1 MIVQLGNKEFSIGRI
16 THTTT
21 TNRWKFDAPG
31 SYITYE
37 QLTKWSQDTRYVQV
51 NRTLNVGWNTFL
63 QSNDTITTWY
73 TFPLFDAVLLGTQ
86 RTIYLVFYK
95 VPESPTPPNQYPA
108 GAWCVGTGYLNNYN
122 QFEFFTTGFSQ
133 SGQTLGYY
141 NFVSPGDVG
150 IGFYDV
156 YEAPYGRY
164 AGTTISTATARAS
177 ISSGIWTAHRSPYAA
192 NEDMTYPSTSTPI
205 DKCLYSFNS
214 SSLFGFNA
222 DQILPP
228 TGVDLD
234 LVDDP
239 SSEIGGEDG
248 TFYPYGDDINYPDL
262 PTVSGV
268 SLGLVT
274 LYKPTPQELVSFANW
289 LYNTPFDDTIID
301 TLKKLN
307 TDIFSYIIALNLL
320 PISTT
325 AVDASTFKMGPVD
338 SEISTSKVLTQYITT
353 PEYTK
358 SIDEYYGGFQDY
370 SPSTKVMLYIPFVG
384 FKELSV
390 DDVMAGTIGIK
401 FNIDLLTGDIVAFVR
416 LYGKYTKAV
425 IYEYNGNC
433 ASQIPLNGRDYSAIV
448 SGAIQGAV
456 QTAQS
461 AISGNIG
468 AAVGQAVNTITDIA
482 TSKPRVVRSGTITG
496 NAGFLSTYVPYL
508 IFARPAASHPQNYEK
523 FKGRPSNITTT
534 LGTLTGYTVVDSI
547 INSGYSK
554 ASKSEID
561 AIDRLLREGV
571 YF

>member
-1 MIVQLGNKEFSIGRI
+1 MIVQLGNKEFSLGHI
-16 THTTT
+16 THN
-21 TNRWKFDAPG
+21 TNTNTWKMDSNG
-31 SYITYE
+31 SFITYDL
-37 QLTKWSQDTRYVQV
+37 LTKWSQDTRYRKL
-51 NRTLNVGWNTFL
+51 NPTLHVGWTTFL
-63 QSNDTITTWY
+63 TSNDTITEWY
-73 TFPLFDAVLLGTQ
+73 SYPLYDAVISGSQ
-86 RTIYLVFYK
+86 RTVYLVFYK
-95 VPESPTPPNQYPA
+95 VPESPTPPNQYPV
-108 GAWCVGTGYLNNYN
+108 GAWCVCSGYYNSYN
-122 QFEFFTTGFSQ
+122 QFEFWNTGFSL

-141 NFVSPGDVG
+141 CFVAPSDVG
-150 IGFYDV
+150 IGFYEV

-164 AGTTISTATARAS
+164 AGTSISTATARAS
-177 ISSGIWTAHRSPYAA
+177 ISSGVWVSNRTPYAP
-192 NEDMTYPSTSTPI
+192 NDTMNYPETSIPRE
-205 DKCLYSFNS
+205 KCLYRYDNS
-214 SSLFGFNA
+214 GIFGKDAN
-222 DQILPP
+222 DILPP
-228 TGVDLD
+228 TGVEVD

-239 SSEIGGEDG
+239 SAEPGGEDG

-274 LYKPTPQELVSFANW
+274 LYKPTPQELISFANW

-338 SEISTSKVLTQYITT
+338 SEISTNKVLTQYIST

-370 SPSTKVMLYIPFVG
+370 SPNTKVMLYIPFVG

-456 QTAQS
+456 QTTQS
-461 AISGNIG
+461 LISGNVG
-468 AAVGQAVNTITDIA
+468 AATGQAVNTITDIA

-508 IFARPAASHPQNYEK
+508 LFVRPAASHPQNYEK
-523 FKGRPSNITTT
+523 YKGRPSNITVQ
-534 LGTLTGYTVVDSI
+534 LSSLTGYTEVDSLI
-547 INSGYSK
+547 TSGFST
-554 ASKSEID
+554 ASNSEIEE
-561 AIDRLLREGV
+561 IKSLLSSGI
-571 YF
+571 YL

>member
-51 NRTLNVGWNTFL
+51 NRTLNIGWNTFL
-63 QSNDTITTWY
+63 QSNDTVTTWY
-73 TFPLFDAVLLGTQ
+73 TYPLFDAVLLGSQ

-95 VPESPTPPNQYPA
+95 VPESPTPPNQYPV
-108 GAWCVGTGYLNNYN
+108 GAWCVGTGYVNSYN
-122 QFEFFTTGFSQ
+122 QFEFFTTGLSQ

-141 NFVSPGDVG
+141 NYVSPGDVG

-177 ISSGIWTAHRSPYAA
+177 ISSGIWTANRGVYST
-192 NEDMTYPSTSTPI
+192 NDNMTYPATSTPI
-205 DKCLYSFNS
+205 DKCLYSFNTT
-214 SSLFGFNA
+214 SLFGFNA

-228 TGVDLD
+228 TGVELD

-239 SSEIGGEDG
+239 SSGIGGEDG

-262 PTVSGV
+262 PTISGV
-268 SLGLVT
+268 SMGLVT
-274 LYKPTPQELVSFANW
+274 LYKPTPQELVSFAHW

-301 TLKKLN
+301 ILKKLN

-325 AVDASTFKMGPVD
+325 AIDSSTFKMGPVD
-338 SEISTSKVLTQYITT
+338 SEITTSKVLTQYITT

-370 SPSTKVMLYIPFVG
+370 SPTTKVMLYIPFVG

-390 DDVMAGTIGIK
+390 DDVMSGTIGIK

-433 ASQIPLNGRDYSAIV
+433 ASQIPLNGRDYSNIV
-448 SGAIQGAV
+448 HSAIQGVV
-456 QTAQS
+456 QSTQSLLGGKVGTA
-461 AISGNIG
+461 AD
-468 AAVGQAVNTITDIA
+468 QAVNTITDIA

-496 NAGFLSTYVPYL
+496 NAGFLSTYTPYL
-508 IFARPAASHPQNYEK
+508 LFVRPAASHPQNYEK
-523 FKGRPSNITTT
+523 YKGRPSNITAT
-534 LGTLTGYTVVDSI
+534 LGSLTGYTVIDSVI
-547 INSGYSK
+547 TQGYNK

-561 AIDRLLREGV
+561 AIDALLKGGI
-571 YF
+571 YL

>member
-1 MIVQLGNKEFSIGRI
+1 MIIQLGNKNFNIGRI
-16 THTTT
+16 RYNSSSQWREVIEQGT
-21 TNRWKFDAPG
+21 FL
-31 SYITYE
+31 SYAQIE
-37 QLTKWSQDTRYVQV
+37 KWSRDSRYCLT
-51 NRTLNVGWNTFL
+51 NPPLGNGFGAFL
-63 QSNDTITTWY
+63 DSNDTVTEWFAY
-73 TFPLFDAVLLGTQ
+73 PFFDAEISGQIKTF
-86 RTIYLVFYK
+86 YLIFYK
-95 VPESPTPPNQYPA
+95 VPPATTPPNQYPV
-108 GAWCVGTGYLNNYN
+108 GCWCLCTGYMSNNLL
-122 QFEFFTTGFSQ
+122 QFKDTGVSHY
-133 SGQTLGYY
+133 GNTLGYY
-141 NFVSPGDVG
+141 TFVSPNEPGLVWYDYYYSNTGEYMYWTG
-150 IGFYDV
+150 IG
-156 YEAPYGRY
+156 EG
-164 AGTTISTATARAS
+164 TARAS
-177 ISSGIWTAHRSPYAA
+177 INSGIWTSGRNPYNV
-192 NEDMTYPSTSTPI
+192 NEEPPWTETNTPI
-205 DKCLYSFNS
+205 DKYLISRDYG
-214 SSLFGFNA
+214 LFGYGSY
-222 DQILPP
+222 QISPP
-228 TGVDLD
+228 TGVELD

-239 SSEIGGEDG
+239 SSEAGGEDG

-262 PTVSGV
+262 PTISGV

-274 LYKPTPQELVSFANW
+274 LYKPTPQELISFAQW

-307 TDIFSYIIALNLL
+307 TDIFSYIIALTLL

-325 AVDASTFKMGPVD
+325 AVDATTFKMGPVD

-390 DDVMAGTIGIK
+390 DDVMAGNIGIK

-416 LYGKYTKAV
+416 LYGKYTNAV

-508 IFARPAASHPQNYEK
+508 LFVRPAASHPQNYEK

-571 YF
+571 YL

>member
-1 MIVQLGNKEFSIGRI
+1 MIVQLGNKEISLGHI
-16 THTTT
+16 THN
-21 TNRWKFDAPG
+21 TNTNTWKMDSNG
-31 SYITYE
+31 SFITYDL
-37 QLTKWSQDTRYVQV
+37 LTKWSQDTRYRRV
-51 NRTLNVGWNTFL
+51 NPPLQVGWTSFL
-63 QSNDTITTWY
+63 SSNDTITEWFSY
-73 TFPLFDAVLLGTQ
+73 PLYDTQLLGSQ

-95 VPESPTPPNQYPA
+95 VPEPTGEIARYPV
-108 GAWCVGTGYLNNYN
+108 GAWCVASGYYNSYN
-122 QFEFFTTGFSQ
+122 QFEFFTTVLSL

-141 NFVSPGDVG
+141 CFISPGDVG
-150 IGFYDV
+150 LGFYEV

-164 AGTTISTATARAS
+164 VGTCFSTATARAD
-177 ISSGIWTAHRSPYAA
+177 ISSGVWVTNRTPYTP
-192 NEDMTYPSTSTPI
+192 NDTMVYPETSIPRE
-205 DKCLYSFNS
+205 KCLYRYDHQGI
-214 SSLFGFNA
+214 FGRDANE
-222 DQILPP
+222 ILPP
-228 TGVDLD
+228 TGVEVD

-239 SSEIGGEDG
+239 SAEPGGEDG

-274 LYKPTPQELVSFANW
+274 LYKPTPQELVNFATW
-289 LYNTPFDDTIID
+289 LYNTPFDDVIIN

-338 SEISTSKVLTQYITT
+338 SEITTSKVLTQYITT

-416 LYGKYTKAV
+416 LYGKYTNSV

-433 ASQIPLNGRDYSAIV
+433 ASQIPLNGRDYSTIV
-448 SGAIQGAV
+448 RGAIQGVV
-456 QTAQS
+456 QTTQS
-461 AISGNIG
+461 ALTGNIG
-468 AAVGQAVNTITDIA
+468 GAVGQAVNTITDIA
-482 TSKPRVVRSGTITG
+482 TSKPRVVRSGTITA

-508 IFARPAASHPQNYEK
+508 LFVRPAASHPQNYER
-523 FKGRPSNITTT
+523 FKGRPSNITAT
-534 LGTLTGYTVVDSI
+534 LGSLTGLTVVDSVI
-547 INSGYSK
+547 TQGYTK
-554 ASKSEID
+554 ATKSEID
-561 AIDRLLREGV
+561 AIESLLKGGI
-571 YF
+571 YL

>member
-1 MIVQLGNKEFSIGRI
+1 MIIQLGNKEFNIGRI
-16 THTTT
+16 NLNFSNYTRKIMSQGTALTHST
-21 TNRWKFDAPG
+21 
-31 SYITYE
+31 
-37 QLTKWSQDTRYVQV
+37 LTKWSTDSRYVLH
-51 NRTLNVGWNTFL
+51 NPPIGTGWTTFFT
-63 QSNDTITTWY
+63 SNDTVNEWFAY
-73 TFPLFDAVLLGTQ
+73 PFFD
-86 RTIYLVFYK
+86 TIIAGSTKTVYIVFYK
-95 VPESPTPPNQYPA
+95 VPPSPNQLNQYPV
-108 GAWCVGTGYLNNYN
+108 GAWCIAGGYIQNNQLNFLGTGLSQGSYGYYTFINANDTGVVFYDEYN
-122 QFEFFTTGFSQ
+122 ATTGNYMNN
-133 SGQTLGYY
+133 TDLC
-141 NFVSPGDVG
+141 
-150 IGFYDV
+150 
-156 YEAPYGRY
+156 
-164 AGTTISTATARAS
+164 TCTARAS
-177 ISSGIWTAHRSPYAA
+177 ITSGIWESGRSLYNVGDNAPWDGS
-192 NEDMTYPSTSTPI
+192 NTPNGKVLI
-205 DKCLYSFNS
+205 SNNGYGF
-214 SSLFGFNA
+214 FGFNSH
-222 DQILPP
+222 QIAPP
-228 TGVDLD
+228 TGVEID

-239 SSEIGGEDG
+239 SSGIGGEDG

-262 PTVSGV
+262 PSISGV

-338 SEISTSKVLTQYITT
+338 SEIATSKVLTQYITT

-416 LYGKYTKAV
+416 LYGKYTNAV

-461 AISGNIG
+461 AITGNIG
-468 AAVGQAVNTITDIA
+468 GAVGQAVNTITDIA
-482 TSKPRVVRSGTITG
+482 TSKPRVVRSGSITG

-523 FKGRPSNITTT
+523 YKGRPSNITAT
-534 LGTLTGYTVVDSI
+534 LSTLTGYT
-547 INSGYSK
+547 
-554 ASKSEID
+554 EID
-561 AIDRLLREGV
+561 ECISDGFGNATDEEVNEIKRLLKEGV
-571 YF
+571 YL